1 LDIFKILEFFEK
13 LFGNFLEFFGDFFD
27 FFLKFLGIFLEIFR
41 EDFFGGIFWRNFLR
55 EIFWEEFFVCIGI
68 DLFVKILVFVKILS
82 QGRRRK
88 ENFNL

>member
-1 LDIFKILEFFEK
+1 LGIFGRFFGFLFLNFFEISREF
-13 LFGNFLEFFGDFFD
+13 FGNFSGRFFC
-27 FFLKFLGIFLEIFR
+27 R
-41 EDFFGGIFWRNFLR
+41 NFFGGT
-55 EIFWEEFFVCIGI
+55 FWEEFFVCIGI